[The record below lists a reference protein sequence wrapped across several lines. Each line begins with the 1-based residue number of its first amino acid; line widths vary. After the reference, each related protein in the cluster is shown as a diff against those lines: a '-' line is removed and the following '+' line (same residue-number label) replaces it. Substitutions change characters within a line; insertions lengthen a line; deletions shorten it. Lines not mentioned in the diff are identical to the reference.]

1 MDQPA
6 FVPEDSPRPSFV
18 PEESTDAPSCL
29 TTPERGPHY
38 DLPIGRG
45 EYEPSVSSEERPR
58 TPSPPADPWAQ
69 IRKNAA
75 GRMNEDQR
83 ARQSQDKGT
92 EDGEESGEESKS
104 TMKAD
109 FSA

>member
-1 MDQPA
+1 M
-6 FVPEDSPRPSFV
+6 

-58 TPSPPADPWAQ
+58 TPSPPADRWAQ
-69 IRKNAA
+69 IRKNAAERA